1 MSLRSYLLTVEL
13 PDASGKTVPYYT
25 YDGYLEEA
33 DRHKIHAEKR
43 SLEHLKVT
51 GSALTGFLAYVV
63 RRIRNRPRADSPCP
77 FFPSEESLFPSLDWY
92 LALLEA
98 SSDTKSSACMEA
110 ADSILSR
117 ERPSFLPSTCLSG
130 LTSVAQSIPTVLTSS
145 WLTIVT
151 TTPSSSTP
159 ACSPFLIQD
168 TRERSETHPR

>member
-33 DRHKIHAEKR
+33 DRQKIHAEKR

-77 FFPSEESLFPSLDWY
+77 SSPSVESPFPSLDWY
-92 LALLEA
+92 LALLEP
-98 SSDTKSSACMEA
+98 SSDTKSSACTEA
-110 ADSILSR
+110 ADSIPSR
-117 ERPSFLPSTCLSG
+117 ERPSSLPSTCLCGRTSG
-130 LTSVAQSIPTVLTSS
+130 TLSIPTVPTSS
-145 WLTIVT
+145 WLTTVT
-151 TTPSSSTP
+151 TSPSSSTP
-159 ACSPFLIQD
+159 ACSSFFTQD
-168 TRERSETHPR
+168 SRDRSKAHP